1 MSAPASTQET
11 SSKEIN
17 LDSATRKTELKQ
29 MTETASNNKHSKK
42 ILYNTLAVYI
52 KIIFNSI
59 ITLIATRIVLDCLG
73 VNDFGLYNLLAGVI
87 VLLSFMNGSL
97 SFSTQRY
104 LSIAIG
110 EGRQDKLKSI
120 FNSSMVI
127 HAILALCVIMLL
139 LLFQPILINKGLN
152 IPQESI
158 YTAHVVY
165 DIMIATSVCTLLQVP
180 YSAVMTAHEDI
191 YYWAITEALNCFLRF
206 ISAVVLIFI
215 SSNKLEWYTG
225 LVLVSLV
232 ISALAKYI
240 WCRRK
245 YEETKLVLS
254 EMKNKALIKEMLGF
268 VGWNTLGSSA
278 FLIRNQGVAVLL
290 NMFFGTIVNAAY
302 GIANQV
308 NGLVMTLAST
318 ITTVF
323 APSITQAHGA
333 GEDMRM
339 MNIAILSSKLSF
351 FISSVTAIPLLV
363 FMPEILE
370 LWLKDVPEN
379 SVSFCRLMIC
389 TFILMQLT
397 AGLNRVVYAIGKVKW
412 FQIFYTII
420 LTLILPIGYLLFKIG
435 MSVHSIFYVMLLAQ
449 VGIMLLEILYV
460 YKFIKFE
467 LKKFMLY
474 SISLSM
480 ILFCAILACSKILI
494 GELSIDSGISEIIFG
509 VVICIMYM
517 LAYISLIL
525 SKTENTKLKE
535 LLKRRKI

>member
-1 MSAPASTQET
+1 
-11 SSKEIN
+11 
-17 LDSATRKTELKQ
+17 
-29 MTETASNNKHSKK
+29 MTETASNNKHSRK
-42 ILYNTLAVYI
+42 ILYNTIAVYI
-52 KIIFNSI
+52 KIVFNSI

-127 HAILALCVIMLL
+127 HAILAICMIMLL
-139 LLFQPILINKGLN
+139 LLFQPILINKVLN
-152 IPQESI
+152 IPAESI

-165 DIMIATSVCTLLQVP
+165 DIMIVSAVITLLQVP
-180 YSAVMTAHEDI
+180 YSAAMTAHEDI
-191 YYWAITEALNCFLRF
+191 YYWAFTEALNCVLRF
-206 ISAVVLIFI
+206 LSAATLIFV

-225 LVLVSLV
+225 LVLVALV
-232 ISALAKYI
+232 ISALTKYI
-240 WCRRK
+240 WCKKK
-245 YEETKLVLS
+245 YEETKLFLS
-254 EMKNKALIKEMLGF
+254 EMKNKALIKEMFGF

-278 FLIRNQGVAVLL
+278 FLVRNQGVAVLL
-290 NMFFGTIVNAAY
+290 NMFFGTVVNAAY

-333 GEDMRM
+333 GDNKQM

-351 FISSVTAIPLLV
+351 FITSVTSIPLLIY
-363 FMPEILE
+363 MPEILE

-389 TFILMQLT
+389 AFILMQLT

-412 FQIFYTII
+412 FQIFYTLI
-420 LTLILPIGYLLFKIG
+420 LTGILPVGYLLFKIG
-435 MSVHSIFYVMLLAQ
+435 LSVHSIFYVILLAQ
-449 VGIMLLEILYV
+449 VGIMFLEILYV
-460 YKFIKFE
+460 YKFIKFD
-467 LKKFMLY
+467 LKRFMLY

-480 ILFCAILACSKILI
+480 ILFCAILVCSKILI
-494 GELSIDSGISEIIFG
+494 SELYIESSISKIIFG

-517 LAYISLIL
+517 IAYISLVL
-525 SKTENTKLKE
+525 SKTENAKLKE
-535 LLKRRKI
+535 LFKKRKI